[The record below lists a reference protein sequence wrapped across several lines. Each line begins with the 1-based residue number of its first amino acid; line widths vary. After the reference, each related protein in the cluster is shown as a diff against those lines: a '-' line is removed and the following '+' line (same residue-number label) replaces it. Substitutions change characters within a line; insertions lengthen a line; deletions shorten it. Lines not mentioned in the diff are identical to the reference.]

1 MQRLARKLRVW
12 GTTVGIAVLVLLSVL
27 GIIPLDVARGII
39 AGVSMLAAIGLV
51 VALPMVMVVLLTR
64 MLRRPRRRRSRRGWE
79 TFPQGQTAIGVEP
92 LTRLSAD
99 WTGSGP
105 GLKLRRPPKIRSQ
118 T

>member
-12 GTTVGIAVLVLLSVL
+12 GTIVGIGVLVLLSVL
-27 GIIPLDVARGII
+27 GIIPLDVVRGIT

-64 MLRRPRRRRSRRGWE
+64 MLRRPRRRRS

-92 LTRLSAD
+92 LTRLSGD
-99 WTGSGP
+99 WTGSGS
-105 GLKLRRPPKIRSQ
+105 GLKRSQ